1 MDTTS
6 SVEAASARRGWLA
19 GITRAVPIILG
30 YIPIGLAFGVLAQ
43 KAGISALNTLLMS
56 LLVFAG
62 SSQLIAVGLFAAGAS
77 ALSVVITTFVVNL
90 RHLLLR
96 HLLMAAAVSPFLKQ
110 WRKSELAAFAYQL
123 TDETF
128 ALHSA
133 RASASSDAPDVV
145 LVKAE
150 AFGTNVTAQT
160 AWIFGTWLGIV
171 VGQLVS
177 DVKPLALDYALPA
190 MFVAL
195 LVSQIKDCV
204 QVGVALL
211 TGVIAVGLLAT
222 GIEQWSVIVAT
233 LIGATMGVIFEQ
245 WIKKP
250 SC

>member
-1 MDTTS
+1 MNTTS

-77 ALSVVITTFVVNL
+77 ALSVVITTFVVN
-90 RHLLLR
+90 LR